1 MKLFFDNCLDELKE
15 NEGRNN
21 EREAIA
27 LIISTI
33 TDQRVFSAEEVQ
45 RNLLNYMLRDEIIKK
60 LSNSIPMTQRIARNQ
75 FKNQLKK
82 WLTSTNEERVY

>member
-1 MKLFFDNCLDELKE
+1 MKLFFDNCLDELNE

-33 TDQRVFSAEEVQ
+33 RDQKVVNQRGLIPGASILSFHSAGLVAKKSASWAKDSRFSLHYA
-45 RNLLNYMLRDEIIKK
+45 
-60 LSNSIPMTQRIARNQ
+60 
-75 FKNQLKK
+75 LK
-82 WLTSTNEERVY
+82 R